1 MRLDLFPLNTVLL
14 PSAKMPLHIFE
25 DRYLELIKDCVSRSK
40 PLGIVLIKAGSAE
53 EGLDIDIYDIGT
65 IADVIE
71 CDANMDGTMDIVV
84 QGRQRFQVVELVKRL
99 PRVIADVE
107 LVEWGDR
114 VMNGDVLRELQT
126 AFESYLQV
134 VLAVAGQWQRQFRLP
149 ERPSDLTSLIFK
161 LLQVTVE
168 ERQKLLECAGIE
180 ELICLELKI
189 LRRDLPRL
197 ETRLGTMS
205 RRSLN

>member
-197 ETRLGTMS
+197 ETRLGAMS